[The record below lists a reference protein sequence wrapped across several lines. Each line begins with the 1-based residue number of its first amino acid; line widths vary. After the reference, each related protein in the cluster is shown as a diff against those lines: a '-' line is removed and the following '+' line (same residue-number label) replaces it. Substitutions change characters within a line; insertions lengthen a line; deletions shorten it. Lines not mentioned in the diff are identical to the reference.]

1 MFAKSPA
8 PTVATLTVVS
18 ADAALEGDLRVAGAL
33 RVDGAVFGNV
43 TAEGD
48 MSVGPE
54 GRILGEVRAKNLSVF
69 GRIDGIAHV
78 RGHLYVR
85 RGGLM
90 RGHARYMTLQIERG
104 GVMDGSTSRTDDV
117 AASSEEDDEDEYAAA
132 E

>member
-8 PTVATLTVVS
+8 PSASVLTVVS
-18 ADAALEGDLRVAGAL
+18 ADAAIEGDLRVAGAL

-43 TAEGD
+43 TTEGD
-48 MSVGPE
+48 MSVGPQ
-54 GRILGEVRAKNLSVF
+54 GRILGEVRAKNLSVS
-69 GRIDGIAHV
+69 GRIDRIEHV

-85 RGGLM
+85 RGGLL

-104 GVMDGSTSRTDDV
+104 GVMDGSTSRTDDL
-117 AASSEEDDEDEYAAA
+117 AEASEEDDEYAAA